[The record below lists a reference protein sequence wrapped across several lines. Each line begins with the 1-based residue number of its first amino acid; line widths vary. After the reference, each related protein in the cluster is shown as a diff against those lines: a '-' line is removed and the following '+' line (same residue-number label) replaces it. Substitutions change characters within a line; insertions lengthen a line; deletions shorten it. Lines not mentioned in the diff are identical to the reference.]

1 MNGLNVGN
9 DGSSSAALRLIIPEL
24 LPDNDSR
31 RAGRELVP
39 GMLLLMV
46 PQQRGFQSEAAVALQ
61 AHERLPAEPVET
73 LQIFITILKIQN
85 SHFLINSNNFIR
97 K

>member
-9 DGSSSAALRLIIPEL
+9 DESSSGTLRLIIPEL

-61 AHERLPAEPVET
+61 AHERLPAEPV
-73 LQIFITILKIQN
+73 
-85 SHFLINSNNFIR
+85 
-97 K
+97 